1 MRSRLEHPLFA
12 SPGQADRRL
21 FFRHRAIVEIRIRR
35 APVCDSRAAHYAA
48 RVSQKSPLAVTMPD
62 APAKGPSRV
71 FSGIQPTGELHIG
84 NYLGAVRTWRQ
95 QIDEGKDETMF
106 CIVDAH
112 AITVPYDAK
121 ELRKNI
127 DMFAIDLIA
136 CGVDPEKT
144 TLFVQSD
151 VREHT
156 ELAWYLASVTP
167 MGDLQRMTQFK
178 DKGEGK
184 EFVSTGLF
192 TYPVLM
198 SADIL
203 LYNATIVPVGEDQV
217 QHLELARETARRF
230 NHRFPGPNKKG
241 IFREPKPRLSSTPR
255 IMGLDGAAKMSKSKG
270 NTIELFEDPKSF
282 WDKLKKAYTDPARQ
296 RLSDPGNPSI
306 CNIFTMHKAMS
317 PQETQDEVVVNCTG
331 AKWGCVSCKEVL
343 FKNFEQELIPLRTKR
358 DALSK
363 DHVRQALGDGASK
376 ARRIAVE
383 TMKEVRSVMGIG
395 SLAT

>member
-1 MRSRLEHPLFA
+1 VTETSEP
-12 SPGQADRRL
+12 
-21 FFRHRAIVEIRIRR
+21 IK
-35 APVCDSRAAHYAA
+35 APPR
-48 RVSQKSPLAVTMPD
+48 
-62 APAKGPSRV
+62 PARV

-84 NYLGAVRTWRQ
+84 NYLGAVRTWREQ
-95 QIDEGKDETMF
+95 VLAGTDETMF
-106 CIVDAH
+106 CVVDAH
-112 AITVPYDAK
+112 AITVPYDPK

-127 DMFAIDLIA
+127 DDLVMDLIA

-167 MGDLQRMTQFK
+167 MGDLSRMTQFK

-184 EFVSTGLF
+184 DFVSTGLF

-203 LYNATIVPVGEDQV
+203 LYKATVVPVGEDQV

-230 NHRFPGPNKKG
+230 NHRFVGKKQKP
-241 IFREPKPRLSSTPR
+241 IFPEPKARLSTTPR
-255 IMGLDGAAKMSKSKG
+255 IMGLDGEGKMSKSKG
-270 NTIELFEDPKSF
+270 NTIGLFEPSDAF
-282 WDKLKKAYTDPARQ
+282 WKKLSKAYTDPQ
-296 RLSDPGNPSI
+296 RLTLADPGRPEV
-306 CNIFTMHKAMS
+306 CNIFTMHKAVS
-317 PQETQDEVVVNCTG
+317 PKETQDEVVANCTG
-331 AKWGCVSCKEVL
+331 AKWGCVACKKVL
-343 FKNFEQELIPLRTKR
+343 FDNFEKELIPLRTKR
-358 DALSK
+358 EQLSVDK
-363 DHVRQALGDGASK
+363 VRQAMGDGAAK

-383 TMKEVRSVMGIG
+383 TMKEVRAVMGLG